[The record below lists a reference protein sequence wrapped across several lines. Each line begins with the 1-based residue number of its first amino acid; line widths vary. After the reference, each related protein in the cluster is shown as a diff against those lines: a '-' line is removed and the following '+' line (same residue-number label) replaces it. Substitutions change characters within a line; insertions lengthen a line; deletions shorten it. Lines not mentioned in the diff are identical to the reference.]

1 MYVLTACQWP
11 IGTPDT
17 SEEEAV
23 GGVAPAPTVPG
34 ITSVPQETD
43 LSSSDLLVRG
53 LERRSVGKY
62 DLAAEDFHA
71 IVTQHAESTEARSA
85 RYYLAESFALRDRWA
100 SASDAMQ
107 SFIADGPQDDLYTQA
122 LFWLARCREEAGA
135 HTDAIALYEEYMSL
149 GTPLAPYAQMRKA
162 AQLQVIGE
170 LVQAAE
176 AYEAVAE
183 TDIARGD
190 RAGSYEKAIALRR
203 ELGQN
208 DVILALYIQLLEL
221 AEFSQYR
228 TRILTEAIA
237 HANQQGAVDQAR
249 VWRQEL
255 VEQVPETTQA
265 LEAVAQL
272 LADPQSALSSE
283 TIARVYDI
291 HGQYEL
297 AIPYYDTAIANAEG
311 DQILELRRLHALALR
326 SNGDFA
332 GALDALAAISA
343 EVPESDIGRQAELD
357 WIQTRGQSGETEVAI
372 DGYRTFA
379 QTYPDDSLAPEALQ
393 RVSILLER
401 LGDLEGAF
409 QQRLDLGRRYPGSEQ
424 AHDALYS
431 AGWHFY
437 NGGRNS
443 EAQEAWTLLSEGA
456 TGVFAAQGAF
466 WAARIAQESGQ
477 TDVTQALM
485 QRAIDTA
492 PDSYYGARAAEELG
506 LEPEGKVLLG
516 SPITDAEWQE
526 AETWLA
532 SWSNTTE
539 ADPDAIARHST
550 VVRASS
556 LVDVGLQPEAI
567 AEWNEART
575 LWRGDPTNLYWVARE
590 AHEHDVPYI
599 ALKTTEDLLA
609 LAPDNALPVPQA
621 LKRLLFPVPYS
632 SIAIEQ
638 AREFAVDP
646 RVVYALMRQES
657 LFNPSATSWVGARG
671 LAQVM
676 PATGQGIAQNLNVGD
691 FQESDLYRP
700 AVSIRF
706 GTFYFSYQVA
716 TMNGSIQAALSA
728 YNGGPGNAQRW
739 AGGTTVADP
748 DLFTESI
755 DYGETRHYVKLV
767 YGYYGAYQR
776 LYALP

>member
-1 MYVLTACQWP
+1 
-11 IGTPDT
+11 
-17 SEEEAV
+17 
-23 GGVAPAPTVPG
+23 
-34 ITSVPQETD
+34 
-43 LSSSDLLVRG
+43 
-53 LERRSVGKY
+53 
-62 DLAAEDFHA
+62 
-71 IVTQHAESTEARSA
+71 
-85 RYYLAESFALRDRWA
+85 
-100 SASDAMQ
+100 
-107 SFIADGPQDDLYTQA
+107 PQDDLYARA

-135 HTDAIALYEEYMSL
+135 HMEAITLYEEYMVL

-162 AQLQVIGE
+162 AQLQAIGE
-170 LVQAAE
+170 LSLAAE
-176 AYEAVAE
+176 AYEAVAQ

-208 DVILALYIQLLEL
+208 DLILDLYTQLLEL

-228 TRILTEAIA
+228 TRILAEAIA

-249 VWRQEL
+249 GWQQEL
-255 VEQVPETTQA
+255 AEQVPETPQA
-265 LEAVAQL
+265 LDAVSQL
-272 LADPQSALSSE
+272 VVNPQSTLSPAI
-283 TIARVYDI
+283 IARVYDV
-291 HGQYEL
+291 HGQYEA
-297 AIPYYDTAIANAEG
+297 AIPYYDTAVVNAEG
-311 DQILELRRLHALALR
+311 DAVFELRRLRALALR

-332 GALDALAAISA
+332 GALEALAAISA
-343 EVPESDIGRQAELD
+343 EVPESATGRQAELD

-372 DGYRTFA
+372 EGYRTFA
-379 QTYPDDSLAPEALQ
+379 ETYPDDPLAPEALQ
-393 RVSILLER
+393 RVSILQER
-401 LGDLEGAF
+401 LGDVEGAF
-409 QQRLDLGRRYPGSEQ
+409 QQRLDLGRRYPTSEQ
-424 AHDALYS
+424 AHNVLYS

-437 NGGRNS
+437 NSGRNG

-456 TGVFAAQGAF
+456 TGSFAAQGAF
-466 WAARIAQESGQ
+466 WAARVAQETGQ
-477 TDVTQALM
+477 SDVVQALM
-485 QRAIDTA
+485 QRSIDAA

-506 LEPEGKVLLG
+506 LEPEGKVVLG
-516 SPITDAEWQE
+516 SPITDAEWQA

-532 SWSNTTE
+532 SWSSPTDSSEAVPQHNT
-539 ADPDAIARHST
+539 
-550 VVRASS
+550 VLRASL
-556 LVDVGLQPEAI
+556 LVEVGLQPEAI

-575 LWRGDPTNLYWVARE
+575 LWRDDPASLYQVARAAYE
-590 AHEHDVPYI
+590 QEVPYI
-599 ALKTTEDLLA
+599 ALKTTEELLT
-609 LAPDNALPVPQA
+609 LAPDDAPPVPQA

-632 SIAIEQ
+632 TVALEQ
-638 AREFAVDP
+638 AREFDVDP
-646 RVVYALMRQES
+646 RVIYALMRQES
-657 LFNPSATSWVGARG
+657 LFNPGATSWVGARG

-691 FQESDLYRP
+691 FQESDLYRL

-755 DYGETRHYVKLV
+755 DYGETRHYVRLV
-767 YGYYGAYQR
+767 YGYYGTYQR